1 MLHVQ
6 LNGIPL
12 FLVLYYCS
20 SFNLVLDY
28 LWNNMGWFYWFYMLF
43 ECKFNGTWQGNSLTN
58 WFVYLTISSS
68 KHMLREYIL
77 IPRLFYYTSNESIF
91 DCNISLFLTLRCL
104 YIYWS
109 YCMLLD
115 QMWRQLFQQD
125 IRFHVQ

>member
-20 SFNLVLDY
+20 SFSLLLDY
-28 LWNNMGWFYWFYMLF
+28 LWNNMCWFCWFYMLF

-91 DCNISLFLTLRCL
+91 DCNISLFLTLCCL

-109 YCMLLD
+109 YRMLLD